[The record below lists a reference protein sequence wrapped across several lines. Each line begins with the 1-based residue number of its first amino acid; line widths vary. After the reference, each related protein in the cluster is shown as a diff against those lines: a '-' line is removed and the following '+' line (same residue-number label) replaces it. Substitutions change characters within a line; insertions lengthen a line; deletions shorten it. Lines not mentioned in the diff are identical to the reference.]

1 MVAGELTARVL
12 AQFYLDRIS
21 RLDQQGPALNAVI
34 EVNPDALQIPDG
46 LDQARSLGQLCGPLH
61 GMPVLLKANIDTHDQ
76 VATTAGS
83 VSLKDH
89 HAAADAFIVKRL
101 RGAGAIILGKTN
113 LSAWANVRSEG
124 SSSVWSGLGGQAH
137 AFEWVGAVRIAP
149 DLSVSIA

>member
-1 MVAGELTARVL
+1 MGSPGAK
-12 AQFYLDRIS
+12 S
-21 RLDQQGPALNAVI
+21 RAWR
-34 EVNPDALQIPDG
+34 G
-46 LDQARSLGQLCGPLH
+46 LLH
-61 GMPVLLKANIDTHDQ
+61 GIPVLLKANIDTHDQ

-113 LSAWANVRSEG
+113 LSVWANVCSEG

-137 AFEWVGAVRIAP
+137 AFEWVGAVRITP